1 MRRPGTGP
9 HQEPDSPLTV
19 LHALNTNTLT
29 RTEEKNIGSQEAFDA
44 HLASLKDFP
53 QWWLDLKKENWKR
66 FQELPAPH
74 RKDENWRFASLG
86 GLDLDPYRFDDGAPD
101 QSAAGN
107 FIERSNQVRQRAG
120 RLVFANDRLV
130 DHEKISAELAEK
142 GVVWMPIEQAVR
154 EHEELLRR
162 HFMAQPIKLGSE
174 KFSALHGAFCSAGS
188 FLHVPKGVE
197 IELPLVACHW
207 TASDGAALF
216 PHTLLIADEQSK
228 VTLVDFFA
236 THAASGRNYI
246 CGVNDLYAGPGARV
260 TYVSAQDWGRQSL
273 AFHLNSTQAFKDAF
287 ITSLNVNTGGRQART
302 ESHSQVM
309 GEGAHTEMQSL
320 TVATGKQEF
329 DQRTLQTHFKGHSVS
344 DLLYKNALFDDA
356 RTIFSGLIKV
366 EEDAQQTDAYQTNR
380 NLLLSTTAEANALP
394 GLEILANDVK
404 CSHGATSG
412 QIDDDQI
419 YYLKARG
426 IPDRV
431 AKELLVFGFFED
443 VLGKLH
449 NEEIAENLRASIR
462 EHVSRI

>member
-1 MRRPGTGP
+1 MSRTK
-9 HQEPDSPLTV
+9 E
-19 LHALNTNTLT
+19 LN
-29 RTEEKNIGSQEAFDA
+29 IASQEAFDA
-44 HLASLKDFP
+44 HLASRVDLP
-53 QWWLDLKKENWKR
+53 QWWLDLKKEHWQR
-66 FQELPAPH
+66 FQELPPPH

-86 GLDLDPYRFDDGAPD
+86 GLDLDGYSFSETRPEESTADSFVD
-101 QSAAGN
+101 QSDQIRN
-107 FIERSNQVRQRAG
+107 RSG
-120 RLVFANDRLV
+120 RIVFANDHLIRN
-130 DHEKISAELAEK
+130 DAIASELAEL
-142 GVVWMPIEQAVR
+142 GVIWMPIEQAVR
-154 EHEELLRR
+154 EHGDLLRR

-174 KFSALHGAFCSAGS
+174 KFSALHGAFCSAGT

-197 IELPLVACHW
+197 IEAPLVASHW
-207 TASDGAALF
+207 TASDGVAVF

-228 VTLVDFFA
+228 VTLVDYFSA
-236 THAASGRNYI
+236 QNSSARNYI
-246 CGVNDLYAGPGARV
+246 CGVNDLYAGPGAKV
-260 TYVSAQDWGRQSL
+260 TYISAQDWGRQSL

-344 DLLYKNALFDDA
+344 DLLYKNALFDDS

-380 NLLLSTTAEANALP
+380 NLLLSTSAEANALP

-412 QIDDDQI
+412 QIDDNQL

-426 IPDRV
+426 ISDKV

-443 VLGKLH
+443 VLGKLK
-449 NEEIAENLRASIR
+449 NEEIAENLRTVIR
-462 EHVSRI
+462 EHVSRIP